1 MPPRNG
7 DPAVADFTQ
16 AFADL
21 AVSVRV
27 LLGTQASFMRSAAS
41 ADPCIGA
48 SVSTPLLH
56 SEALDAQTIDNTVDD
71 SHRNG
76 LPATLRDHRPLI
88 PADLVT
94 DPGDKDYDAT
104 DHRLS
109 VEYGRGGHDDA
120 TSDRADQL
128 SSWHRTRG
136 RNIRSLD
143 RLLPADGYMNTFS
156 SPVDQ

>member
-56 SEALDAQTIDNTVDD
+56 SEALDAQTIDNTVAEEVPPKY
-71 SHRNG
+71 SRKM
-76 LPATLRDHRPLI
+76 TSPL
-88 PADLVT
+88 L
-94 DPGDKDYDAT
+94 
-104 DHRLS
+104 
-109 VEYGRGGHDDA
+109 
-120 TSDRADQL
+120 QL
-128 SSWHRTRG
+128 
-136 RNIRSLD
+136 
-143 RLLPADGYMNTFS
+143 
-156 SPVDQ
+156 